1 MAVAALVAWL
11 LTAGLGLYM
20 FAIWLIEDDGSID
33 GKSYRRLRAPVV
45 FGHAGL
51 AVIGLCV
58 WIISIYVHM
67 NSLSWVTLLILALV
81 ATLGVFMFTR
91 WIPVHRMYSE
101 SADLPARQAAGMAQ
115 GRAGPGL
122 YEAGRAHSS
131 TGANAARAQFPA
143 AGGPA
148 ARGARGDHGHPGRHC
163 HHSAG
168 LTRWAGPAPEHHFP
182 LPAVL
187 RHGVFA
193 VTTVTLVVIAT
204 VLRH

>member
-33 GKSYRRLRAPVV
+33 GRSYRRLRAPVV

-67 NSLSWVTLLILALV
+67 NSLSWITLSILALV
-81 ATLGVFMFTR
+81 AALGVFMFTR

-115 GRAGPGL
+115 GRAGSGL
-122 YEAGRAHSS
+122 YEAG
-131 TGANAARAQFPA
+131 
-143 AGGPA
+143 
-148 ARGARGDHGHPGRHC
+148 GRPIHV
-163 HHSAG
+163 
-168 LTRWAGPAPEHHFP
+168 LEPMPPERNFP
-182 LPAVL
+182 LPVVL
-187 RHGVFA
+187 LHGVLA
-193 VTTVTLVVIAT
+193 VTTVTLVVIAII
-204 VLRH
+204 LPA

>member
-45 FGHAGL
+45 FSHAGL

-67 NSLSWVTLLILALV
+67 NSLSWITLLILALV

-122 YEAGRAHSS
+122 YEAAGRPFHELE
-131 TGANAARAQFPA
+131 PM
-143 AGGPA
+143 P
-148 ARGARGDHGHPGRHC
+148 
-163 HHSAG
+163 
-168 LTRWAGPAPEHHFP
+168 PERNFP
-182 LPAVL
+182 LPVVL
-187 RHGVFA
+187 LHGVLA
-193 VTTVTLVVIAT
+193 VTTVTLVVIAII
-204 VLRH
+204 LPG

>member
-81 ATLGVFMFTR
+81 VTLGVFMFTR

-122 YEAGRAHSS
+122 YEAG
-131 TGANAARAQFPA
+131 
-143 AGGPA
+143 
-148 ARGARGDHGHPGRHC
+148 GRPIHQ
-163 HHSAG
+163 
-168 LTRWAGPAPEHHFP
+168 LEPMPPERNFP
-182 LPAVL
+182 LPVVL
-187 RHGVFA
+187 LHGVLA
-193 VTTVTLVVIAT
+193 VTTVTLVVIAII
-204 VLRH
+204 LPG

>member
-1 MAVAALVAWL
+1 MAVAALVAWI

-33 GKSYRRLRAPVV
+33 GKSYRRRRAPVV

-81 ATLGVFMFTR
+81 VTLGVFMFTR

-101 SADLPARQAAGMAQ
+101 SADLPPAR
-115 GRAGPGL
+115 RPGWL
-122 YEAGRAHSS
+122 R
-131 TGANAARAQFPA
+131 
-143 AGGPA
+143 
-148 ARGARGDHGHPGRHC
+148 
-163 HHSAG
+163 
-168 LTRWAGPAPEHHFP
+168 AGPAPDRTQAGGPIHQLEPIPPERNFP
-182 LPAVL
+182 LPVVL
-187 RHGVFA
+187 LHGVLA
-193 VTTVTLVVIAT
+193 VTTVTLVVIAII
-204 VLRH
+204 LPA

>member
-1 MAVAALVAWL
+1 MAVAALVAWI

-122 YEAGRAHSS
+122 YEAG
-131 TGANAARAQFPA
+131 
-143 AGGPA
+143 GPI
-148 ARGARGDHGHPGRHC
+148 HQLEPM
-163 HHSAG
+163 
-168 LTRWAGPAPEHHFP
+168 PPERNFP
-182 LPAVL
+182 LPVVL
-187 RHGVFA
+187 LHGVLA
-193 VTTVTLVVIAT
+193 VTTVTLVVIAII
-204 VLRH
+204 LPA